1 MQAIIVA
8 MRAPARRLCAGVVRR
23 RRVLRSVHLPAVAM
37 GRTPL
42 RADALGPRA
51 DVRDSNLSACRGI
64 LRLLAQWMAPT
75 IRAVRLKLYLVA
87 GVVTGIAAYLL
98 GAAPAWSLTIG
109 LLAPAILAAVPRF
122 LHGTIA
128 GLSTRDDVATEMSGT
143 EFEDYVAR
151 IARSSGLP
159 VIMTSITGDWGVDI
173 IVGKRPNRLAIQ
185 CKRQARPVGTG
196 AIQEVVA
203 GAPMQDCSKTM
214 VVTNHEFTPAA
225 RKLAELHGCELVG
238 RSELPRLRSTIR
250 RLTKPSEPTRA

>member
-1 MQAIIVA
+1 
-8 MRAPARRLCAGVVRR
+8 
-23 RRVLRSVHLPAVAM
+23 
-37 GRTPL
+37 
-42 RADALGPRA
+42 
-51 DVRDSNLSACRGI
+51 
-64 LRLLAQWMAPT
+64 MAPT
-75 IRAVRLKLYLVA
+75 IRAVGLKLYLVA

-98 GAAPAWSLTIG
+98 GAAPAWSLTICM
-109 LLAPAILAAVPRF
+109 LAPAILAAAPRF

-128 GLSTRDDVATEMSGT
+128 GLGTREDVATEMS
-143 EFEDYVAR
+143 
-151 IARSSGLP
+151 SGLP
-159 VIMTSITGDWGVDI
+159 VMMTSITGDWGVDI

-203 GAPMQDCSKTM
+203 GAPMQECTKTM

-250 RLTKPSEPTRA
+250 RLTEPSEPTRA